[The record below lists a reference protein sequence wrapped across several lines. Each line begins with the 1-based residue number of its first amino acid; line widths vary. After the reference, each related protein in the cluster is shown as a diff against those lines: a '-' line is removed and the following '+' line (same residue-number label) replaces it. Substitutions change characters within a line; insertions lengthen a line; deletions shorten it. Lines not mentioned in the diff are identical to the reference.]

1 MTSPGLLNTNGCTCT
16 GRGVGLG
23 GMGGVGGGDG
33 EPTLLDRSPEH
44 HLVQLHKKAAQVKV
58 S

>member
-1 MTSPGLLNTNGCTCT
+1 MTSPGLLNTNGSTCK

-23 GMGGVGGGDG
+23 GMGGERGGDG

-44 HLVQLHKKAAQVKV
+44 HLVQLHEKASQVNV